1 MVGEV
6 ATVVAVSVGGMNE
19 CRFLDGVANRQS
31 TGNLYE
37 LRNGAEV
44 HVTVQPNTDLSTFA
58 TQASFVLL

>member
-1 MVGEV
+1 M
-6 ATVVAVSVGGMNE
+6 SI
-19 CRFLDGVANRQS
+19 LDGVANRQS